1 MEISPFTLE
10 GVLNFHMN
18 ILKENDQ
25 QRFNVLMLKLF
36 QKCGEFQALV
46 SDHLGKSNKWSQAEL
61 VSYENEPT

>member
-36 QKCGEFQALV
+36 QKCGEFQGLV

-61 VSYENEPT
+61 VSYENEPS

>member
-46 SDHLGKSNKWSQAEL
+46 SDHLGKSNKCSQAEL
-61 VSYENEPT
+61 VSYENEPS